1 MNSGFTAIAILGT
14 ALLAAPWLPSEAA
27 AQQSQPLG
35 PGVPQSCYQVQNA
48 ATFQILTHVILP
60 SRHRS
65 VARIDAG
72 KSVRYCIAGALFEE
86 GRVNFR
92 VVSGLGPPLFSCM
105 TKIDRVITVT
115 AQKKPEGGW
124 DYDANCR

>member
-1 MNSGFTAIAILGT
+1 MKSGFVAFTIIGA
-14 ALLAAPWLPSEAA
+14 ALLAAAPPAA
-27 AQQSQPLG
+27 AQLQPIG
-35 PGVPQSCYQVQNA
+35 PGVPESCYQVQNA

-60 SRHRS
+60 SRQRS
-65 VARIDAG
+65 VARIDPG

-92 VVSGLGPPLFSCM
+92 VVSGLGPPLLSCM

-115 AQKKPEGGW
+115 AQKKPGGDGW
-124 DYDANCR
+124 DFEANCR